1 MGGFLKRLR
10 ALFRKFRR
18 RERER
23 EAEPE
28 PQLEEFDIMGLPLQ
42 LRLEIW
48 RCVAIRNEVFSANTR
63 DIPGSPSSYK
73 WASILARMNEG
84 SDTLH
89 EPLVKF
95 LVNANNPRRR
105 VLCLEF
111 DVGAISDVRLGNALA
126 MIKKRVLMIAPYIY
140 GHRSPVPNE
149 FCLAFAKLLRSV
161 TPIPILLQ
169 YGETGTC
176 LVESWDY
183 TAAPDLADTSTL
195 GAPYRKA
202 VHPKNVAPPLTPA
215 PDLKHE
221 IMTLDGG
228 QILHE
233 KDIAVPMRDGIKIYV
248 DAYRPISDIA
258 EETPSIV
265 LFSPFGKHGA
275 VPREKFANMGVDFSK
290 LSKYTQWELPDP
302 LVWCAEYGYSLVIV
316 DPRGTWWSEG
326 EKAHYFS
333 PEEGRDGYDL
343 VEWVAKQSWCTGN
356 VGWGAVSYF
365 AMSIYQTAVLKPP
378 HLKAIMPWEGISD
391 IYREVNCPGG
401 IPNVAFQQLWMDM
414 TGNGLGH
421 CEDHAVAAIEH
432 PLYDAWWQSKVVD
445 WSKIDI
451 PAFSVTGWSSLG
463 LHLRGTIE
471 AWQQFSPKNK
481 YLLIHGGREWSEY
494 YQEYNIKRQKAFF
507 DRYLKDIVNDVET
520 WPRVQYSVRSSADNN
535 VTVYGS
541 TFPPAS
547 DLRQLYL
554 GPSGRLVIDPTP
566 SRGFVSFEAGQPGS
580 QATFSYTFS
589 ERTEITGY
597 ASVKLLVQA
606 LRFPDVDLYV
616 ALQKLDRD
624 GKEVKFWHSTQQVE
638 ASASFGWLR
647 VSHRELDQERS
658 SPGRPRHT
666 HQRRQW
672 LRPSDIVEAEV
683 EIWPTSTVWEAG
695 ESLCLAIRGAAFT
708 DAGNPTQIKGP
719 NHGFGEVRIWFEG
732 GSSGLFLPFT
742 LCSGEDACSPS
753 LSTRL
758 RSILT
763 NHSICANTNVFVRSD
778 TIIVPAIL
786 TTHFVKI
793 GCTVE
798 VTLSNNVH
806 IDRAPRTEE
815 KKKSQYENENGDR
828 WLQYPTAPWKTDE
841 VVTVNLQI
849 SIAQRLQFS
858 LVAYINEWRL

>member
-18 RERER
+18 REC
-23 EAEPE
+23 EPESE

-48 RCVAIRNEVFSANTR
+48 RWYAAMVDGRIQNVYDCSVAIRNEVFSANTR

-73 WASILARMNEG
+73 WASILACMNEG

-95 LVNANNPRRR
+95 LVNADNPRRH

-111 DVGAISDVRLGNALA
+111 DVGALSGVRLGNALA
-126 MIKKRVLMIAPYIY
+126 MINKRVLMIAPYIY
-140 GHRSPVPNE
+140 GHRSPVP
-149 FCLAFAKLLRSV
+149 
-161 TPIPILLQ
+161 TPN
-169 YGETGTC
+169 
-176 LVESWDY
+176 
-183 TAAPDLADTSTL
+183 LADTSTL

-202 VHPKNVAPPLTPA
+202 VHPKNVAPPLKPA

-228 QILHE
+228 QVLLE

-275 VPREKFANMGVDFSK
+275 VPREKFVNMGVDFSK

-326 EKAHYFS
+326 ENAHYFS

-343 VEWVAKQSWCTGN
+343 VEWIAKQSWCTGN

-378 HLKAIMPWEGISD
+378 HLKAVMPWEGISD

-471 AWQQFSPKNK
+471 AWQQFSSKNK
-481 YLLIHGGREWSEY
+481 YLLVHGGREWSEY
-494 YQEYNIKRQKAFF
+494 YQEYNIERQKAFF
-507 DRYLKDIVNDVET
+507 DRYLKGLVTDVET
-520 WPRVQYSVRSSADNN
+520 WPLVQYDVRSSADNK

-554 GPSGRLVIDPTP
+554 GPNGRLAIDPTAT
-566 SRGFVSFEAGQPGS
+566 SDFVSFEAGKPGS

-624 GKEVKFWHSTQQVE
+624 EKEVRFWHSTQQIE

-647 VSHRELDQERS
+647 VSHRELDKERS
-658 SPGRPRHT
+658 RPGRPRHT

-695 ESLCLAIRGAAFT
+695 ESLCLAISGAAFT

-732 GSSGLFLPFT
+732 DSKQWT
-742 LCSGEDACSPS
+742 
-753 LSTRL
+753 
-758 RSILT
+758 
-763 NHSICANTNVFVRSD
+763 
-778 TIIVPAIL
+778 
-786 TTHFVKI
+786 
-793 GCTVE
+793 
-798 VTLSNNVH
+798 
-806 IDRAPRTEE
+806 
-815 KKKSQYENENGDR
+815 
-828 WLQYPTAPWKTDE
+828 
-841 VVTVNLQI
+841 
-849 SIAQRLQFS
+849 
-858 LVAYINEWRL
+858 

>member
-18 RERER
+18 REC
-23 EAEPE
+23 EPESE

-48 RCVAIRNEVFSANTR
+48 RWYAAMVDGRIQNVYDCSVAIRNEVFSANTR

-73 WASILARMNEG
+73 WASILACMNKG

-95 LVNANNPRRR
+95 LVNADNPRRR

-111 DVGAISDVRLGNALA
+111 DVGALSDVRLGNALA

-140 GHRSPVPNE
+140 GHRSPVP
-149 FCLAFAKLLRSV
+149 
-161 TPIPILLQ
+161 
-169 YGETGTC
+169 
-176 LVESWDY
+176 
-183 TAAPDLADTSTL
+183 
-195 GAPYRKA
+195 
-202 VHPKNVAPPLTPA
+202 VAPPLKPA
-215 PDLKHE
+215 LDLKHE

-228 QILHE
+228 QVLLE

-275 VPREKFANMGVDFSK
+275 VPREKFVNMGVDFSK

-326 EKAHYFS
+326 ENAHYFS

-343 VEWVAKQSWCTGN
+343 VEWIAKQSWCTGN

-471 AWQQFSPKNK
+471 AWQQFSSKNK
-481 YLLIHGGREWSEY
+481 YLLVHGGREWSEY
-494 YQEYNIKRQKAFF
+494 YQEYSIERQKAFF
-507 DRYLKDIVNDVET
+507 DRYLKGIVNDVGT
-520 WPRVQYSVRSSADNN
+520 WPLVQYDVRSSADNK

-554 GPSGRLVIDPTP
+554 GPNGRLAIDPTAT
-566 SRGFVSFEAGQPGS
+566 SDFVSFEAGKPGS

-624 GKEVKFWHSTQQVE
+624 GKEVRFWHSTQQIE

-647 VSHRELDQERS
+647 VSHRELDKERS
-658 SPGRPRHT
+658 RPGRPRHT

-695 ESLCLAIRGAAFT
+695 ESLCLAISGAAFA

-732 GSSGLFLPFT
+732 GSSGLFLPFVR
-742 LCSGEDACSPS
+742 PRS
-753 LSTRL
+753 LDSREL
-758 RSILT
+758 
-763 NHSICANTNVFVRSD
+763 
-778 TIIVPAIL
+778 
-786 TTHFVKI
+786 
-793 GCTVE
+793 
-798 VTLSNNVH
+798 
-806 IDRAPRTEE
+806 
-815 KKKSQYENENGDR
+815 
-828 WLQYPTAPWKTDE
+828 
-841 VVTVNLQI
+841 
-849 SIAQRLQFS
+849 
-858 LVAYINEWRL
+858 